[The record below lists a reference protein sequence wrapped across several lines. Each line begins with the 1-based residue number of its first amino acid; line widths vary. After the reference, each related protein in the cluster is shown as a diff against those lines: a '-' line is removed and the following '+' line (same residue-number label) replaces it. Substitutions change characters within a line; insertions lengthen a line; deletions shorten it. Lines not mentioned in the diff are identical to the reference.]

1 MKPIK
6 LKTILNESLLGIMPS
21 SKLMKMKWNPV
32 TEADVF
38 DTGATDGE
46 DQSKVMDKLQKKFEG
61 PLKSIIDL
69 IKTKEDLNA
78 AVSMLITK
86 SEETTTGLG
95 KRSKP
100 VLLATNKALQSK
112 LMSNKY
118 IDNDGKFNHGKW
130 QRDQIDPMH
139 LNEAKPD
146 GTISDD
152 EEEREDDLMEAV
164 ETAIDDLIDK
174 IEREAY
180 KIGGYF
186 RSPSITARAAKLIKA
201 KLQKAR
207 L

>member
-100 VLLATNKALQSK
+100 VLLATIKAL
-112 LMSNKY
+112 
-118 IDNDGKFNHGKW
+118 
-130 QRDQIDPMH
+130 
-139 LNEAKPD
+139 
-146 GTISDD
+146 
-152 EEEREDDLMEAV
+152 
-164 ETAIDDLIDK
+164 
-174 IEREAY
+174 
-180 KIGGYF
+180 
-186 RSPSITARAAKLIKA
+186 
-201 KLQKAR
+201 
-207 L
+207 